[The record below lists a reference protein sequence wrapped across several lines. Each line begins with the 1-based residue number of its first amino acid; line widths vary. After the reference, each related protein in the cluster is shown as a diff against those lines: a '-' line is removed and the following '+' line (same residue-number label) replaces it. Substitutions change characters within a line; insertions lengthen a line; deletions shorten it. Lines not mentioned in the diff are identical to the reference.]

1 MHADTRKMKKNMT
14 ERRDVKENQ
23 EKVLRSEKM
32 QTHNG
37 MDEYWYNE
45 EDNERQNVRME
56 RNQI

>member
-1 MHADTRKMKKNMT
+1 MT
-14 ERRDVKENQ
+14 EMKGEEKMSEEESR
-23 EKVLRSEKM
+23 KVLRSKKM